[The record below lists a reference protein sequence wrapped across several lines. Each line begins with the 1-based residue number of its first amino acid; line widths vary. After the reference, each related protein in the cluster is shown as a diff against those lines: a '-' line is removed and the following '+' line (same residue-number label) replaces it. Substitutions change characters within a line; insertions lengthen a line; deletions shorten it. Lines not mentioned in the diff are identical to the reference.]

1 MARMKDLRD
10 YIAEEIVKQSPL
22 TDIDMAYV
30 MVDELWDRAARQKDK
45 KAITKLGKYV
55 KAWKG
60 EKELV

>member
-1 MARMKDLRD
+1 MARMKELRTF
-10 YIAEEIVKQSPL
+10 IAEEIVKQSPL

-30 MVDELWDRAARQKDK
+30 MVDELWDRAAKKHDK

-55 KAWKG
+55 RAWKG